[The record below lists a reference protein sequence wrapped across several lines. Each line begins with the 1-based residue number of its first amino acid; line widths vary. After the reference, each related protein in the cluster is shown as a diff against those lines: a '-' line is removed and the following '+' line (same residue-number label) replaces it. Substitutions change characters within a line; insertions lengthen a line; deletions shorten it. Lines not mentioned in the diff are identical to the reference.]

1 MGCEYRQ
8 RLVSAGGSEG
18 PWLTGGGDVGVGHRV
33 SVGLGVMAVQGRA
46 WEMMGCERE

>member
-33 SVGLGVMAVQGRA
+33 SVGLGVMDCARQSLGDDGV
-46 WEMMGCERE
+46 